1 MAAAGATIR
10 QVMVDGAVWRE
21 QSTDD
26 GYGGQTIGWVDQ
38 GRTVPVQ
45 VVQPS
50 AAERA
55 TALQEGVEVTHT
67 AVMPVDVDIERGDR
81 IVIGSNSWE
90 LLSDPLVATHAA
102 VSRARAKQEP
112 WDEPTT

>member
-38 GRTVPVQ
+38 GRTVQ